1 MWQNQVFK
9 RINNKL
15 KLHNQEH
22 EEMQLLKLKIEN
34 LRIFRKK
41 LLKQKYD

>member
-15 KLHNQEH
+15 KLQNQEH

-34 LRIFRKK
+34 LRVFRKK
-41 LLKQKYD
+41 LLTEKCD